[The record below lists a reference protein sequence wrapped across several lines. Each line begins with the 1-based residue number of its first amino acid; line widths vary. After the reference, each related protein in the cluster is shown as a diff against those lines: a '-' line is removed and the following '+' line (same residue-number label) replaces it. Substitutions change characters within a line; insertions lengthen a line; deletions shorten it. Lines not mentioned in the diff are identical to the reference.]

1 MATTSYS
8 FTGSTVPLGVA
19 NAVSFAELVAN
30 IQIEYHRAYEDWVQK
45 HSRMKMFYQLR
56 YEGPNMGTDFYCS
69 ESIVGSGVAHET
81 DENAEPYIGDFSNGY
96 SKSVTVHERT
106 FSLAITRFVLHHTK
120 YPAQLMNAVR
130 GAAEACAKRMEYD
143 MAMPFTYCTSTAVTN
158 IDARSV
164 DVSSGD
170 GLSFA
175 NASHTLVNSSI
186 TYRNRIASDPQISQ
200 GALELAENLFHQQMY
215 DNNGQSIEVTPD
227 TIVVNS
233 DATTLNV
240 ALTITRSKAAVD
252 AANSNVWN
260 AYEGKYRVVQASS
273 IDRTFS
279 VGGKGFTFDST
290 KQKQWMLVDSTN
302 SGLYLFVTE
311 YPMLEAPTESNGGI
325 QYLTKQRTWIARTT
339 YEQAAVDPRFAVIS
353 VVTTA

>member
-1 MATTSYS
+1 M
-8 FTGSTVPLGVA
+8 GVA
-19 NAVSFAELVAN
+19 NSVSFAELVAN
-30 IQIEYHRAYEDWVQK
+30 IQITYHKAYEDWVSK

-56 YEGPNMGTDFYCS
+56 YEGPNAGTDFYAS

-81 DENAEPYIGDFSNGY
+81 DENAEPYIGDFANGY
-96 SKSVTVHERT
+96 SKTVTVKERT

-143 MAMPFTYCTSTAVTN
+143 MAAPFTYCTSTTFTN
-158 IDARSV
+158 IDGRSV
-164 DVSSGD
+164 DVSGGD

-175 NASHTLVNSSI
+175 NAAHTLVNSSL
-186 TYRNRIASDPQISQ
+186 TYRNRIANDPQISQ
-200 GALELAENLFHQQMY
+200 GSLELGENLFHQQMY
-215 DNNGQSIEVTPD
+215 DNNGQTIDITPD
-227 TIVVNS
+227 TIVVGS

-240 ALTITRSKAAVD
+240 TLQITRSKAPVD

-273 IDRTFS
+273 IDRTFV

-302 SGLYLFVTE
+302 SGLYIFITE

-325 QYLTKQRTWIARTT
+325 AYLTKQSTWIARTT
-339 YEQAAVDPRFAVIS
+339 YEPKALDPRFAVIS